1 MTDPLTNSSGAPLRV
16 AMGADHGGYLMKDD
30 LAEHLRSRGVD
41 VLDLGTN
48 SGDRVD
54 YPEFG
59 AAVGRAVAA
68 GDADLGVC
76 ICGSGIGISIAA
88 NKVAGIRAVTAHD
101 SFSVERGVLSNNA
114 QVLTMGQRVIG
125 IELARRLVREW
136 LTYRFDETSASA
148 EKVAVIGE
156 YEATGSC

>member
-30 LAEHLRSRGVD
+30 LAEHLRSRGAEVQ
-41 VLDLGTN
+41 DLGTN

-68 GDADLGVC
+68 GEADLGVC

-88 NKVAGIRAVTAHD
+88 NKVAGIRAAVVH
-101 SFSVERGVLSNNA
+101 
-114 QVLTMGQRVIG
+114 
-125 IELARRLVREW
+125 
-136 LTYRFDETSASA
+136 DETSARLSRQHNDA
-148 EKVAVIGE
+148 NVLCLGERLLGPAVAVAALDAWLDAEFEGGRH
-156 YEATGSC
+156 EARVAQLDALGD

>member
-1 MTDPLTNSSGAPLRV
+1 MTDPLTNSLGAPLRV

-30 LAEHLRSRGVD
+30 LAAHLRSRGAE

-68 GDADLGVC
+68 GEADLGVC

-88 NKVAGIRAVTAHD
+88 NKVAGIRAAVVH
-101 SFSVERGVLSNNA
+101 
-114 QVLTMGQRVIG
+114 
-125 IELARRLVREW
+125 
-136 LTYRFDETSASA
+136 DETSARLSRQHNDA
-148 EKVAVIGE
+148 NVLCLGERLLGPAVAVAALDAWLDAEFEGGRH
-156 YEATGSC
+156 EARVAQLDALGD

>member
-1 MTDPLTNSSGAPLRV
+1 MTDPLTNASGAPLRI

-30 LAEHLRSRGVD
+30 LAEHLRGRGVE

-68 GDADLGVC
+68 GEADLGVC

-88 NKVAGIRAVTAHD
+88 NKVAGIRAAVVH
-101 SFSVERGVLSNNA
+101 
-114 QVLTMGQRVIG
+114 
-125 IELARRLVREW
+125 
-136 LTYRFDETSASA
+136 DETSARLA
-148 EKVAVIGE
+148 RQHNDANVLCLGERLLGPAVALAALDAWLDAAFEGGRH
-156 YEATGSC
+156 EARVAQLDALGGD

>member
-30 LAEHLRSRGVD
+30 LAGHLRSRGVE

-68 GDADLGVC
+68 GEADLGVC
-76 ICGSGIGISIAA
+76 VCGSGIGISIAA
-88 NKVAGIRAVTAHD
+88 NKVTGIRAAVVH
-101 SFSVERGVLSNNA
+101 
-114 QVLTMGQRVIG
+114 
-125 IELARRLVREW
+125 
-136 LTYRFDETSASA
+136 DETSARLSRQHNDA
-148 EKVAVIGE
+148 NVLCLGERLLGPAVAVAALDAWLDAEFEGGRH
-156 YEATGSC
+156 EARVAQLDALGD